1 MMIKTTLVSPAG
13 GWPGRFGRRWVRS
26 QPVPS
31 KEAPSV
37 PAPASARNS
46 LRVSVRALL
55 TTPGEYYVPTGC
67 INRMPL
73 RAEGL
78 ARAAAMVEADYLM
91 RDPCPGDQQD
101 IIRVPR

>member
-67 INRMPL
+67 INRGRASSPELLPVERPRKREPFSEQFPTLEGTMKVNSL
-73 RAEGL
+73 R
-78 ARAAAMVEADYLM
+78 
-91 RDPCPGDQQD
+91 
-101 IIRVPR
+101 